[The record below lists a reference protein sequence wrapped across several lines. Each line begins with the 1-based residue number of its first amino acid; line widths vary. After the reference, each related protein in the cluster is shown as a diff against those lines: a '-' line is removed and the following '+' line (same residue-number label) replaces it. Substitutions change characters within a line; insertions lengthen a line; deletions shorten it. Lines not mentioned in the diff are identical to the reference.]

1 MHQREAFICTL
12 KVPQQMASIYFMLSN
27 KPMQREEENSLTY
40 PRGKGAH
47 SLDLELSQE
56 QVMKILY

>member
-1 MHQREAFICTL
+1 
-12 KVPQQMASIYFMLSN
+12 MASIYFMLSN